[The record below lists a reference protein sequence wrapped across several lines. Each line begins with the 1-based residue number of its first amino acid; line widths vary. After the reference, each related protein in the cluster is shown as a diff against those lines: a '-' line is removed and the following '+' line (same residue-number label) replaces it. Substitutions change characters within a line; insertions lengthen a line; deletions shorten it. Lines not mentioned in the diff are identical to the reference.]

1 MLNQSGKRTDTA
13 VILSQQKKTT
23 DDEESLLYDEVCRI
37 VGQCCLM
44 LASNGAETH
53 RDQLVY
59 QLKRLH
65 WKFMI
70 ETGTSH
76 TGILFA
82 IEQLATA
89 RDDKFGKS

>member
-1 MLNQSGKRTDTA
+1 MPESNNETE
-13 VILSQQKKTT
+13 SQ
-23 DDEESLLYDEVCRI
+23 ESFLYDETCQI

-44 LASNGAETH
+44 LASNDAETH

-65 WKFMI
+65 WKFMV

-82 IEQLATA
+82 IEQLAA
-89 RDDKFGKS
+89 GRDDKFGKSG

>member
-1 MLNQSGKRTDTA
+1 MPDLKSG
-13 VILSQQKKTT
+13 T
-23 DDEESLLYDEVCRI
+23 DDNESVLYDEACRI
-37 VGQCCLM
+37 IGQCCLM

-65 WKFMI
+65 WNFMV
-70 ETGTSH
+70 ETDVSH

-82 IEQLATA
+82 IEQLATT
-89 RDDKFGKS
+89 RDDKFS

>member
-1 MLNQSGKRTDTA
+1 
-13 VILSQQKKTT
+13 
-23 DDEESLLYDEVCRI
+23 
-37 VGQCCLM
+37 M

-70 ETGTSH
+70 ETGASH

-82 IEQLATA
+82 IEQVATG
-89 RDDKFGKS
+89 RDDKFGKSG

>member
-1 MLNQSGKRTDTA
+1 M
-13 VILSQQKKTT
+13 SQQKNTT

-70 ETGTSH
+70 ETDTSH

-82 IEQLATA
+82 IEQLATG
-89 RDDKFGKS
+89 RDEKFGKSC

>member
-1 MLNQSGKRTDTA
+1 MPENKS
-13 VILSQQKKTT
+13 TT
-23 DDEESLLYDEVCRI
+23 DDEESLLYDEACRM

-65 WKFMI
+65 WKFMV
-70 ETGTSH
+70 ETDVSH
-76 TGILFA
+76 NGILFA

-89 RDDKFGKS
+89 RDDKFGSQTGS

>member
-1 MLNQSGKRTDTA
+1 
-13 VILSQQKKTT
+13 
-23 DDEESLLYDEVCRI
+23 
-37 VGQCCLM
+37 M

-65 WKFMI
+65 WKFMV
-70 ETGTSH
+70 ETDVSH

-89 RDDKFGKS
+89 RDDKFG

>member
-1 MLNQSGKRTDTA
+1 MPESNNETES
-13 VILSQQKKTT
+13 
-23 DDEESLLYDEVCRI
+23 EESFLYDETCRI

-70 ETGTSH
+70 ETGKSH

-89 RDDKFGKS
+89 RDDKFGKSG